1 MMLDARFPKCGVLV
15 RPACLL
21 QQAGAL
27 LAIGLFALLAGCNAP
42 MQTPTREL
50 AAGDFDAALAR
61 VEDEVTND
69 RSERRYMLGRMRAGV
84 LAFDAGRPGVSEQ
97 WFAEV
102 YDVLRTQGI
111 NADKTVSAVVF
122 TEGVKLWKGEPF
134 EQALALAYYGMVQ
147 ARLGSWDNARAAAG
161 NALFYLRNF
170 ENEQDRASGRRIDT
184 EAIMLRSVEYENR
197 QAGRPAD
204 ANPAPEEEA
213 YLDHGYVTEES
224 NFTFAYLLHAIASQQ
239 MGRDLEAADYFQRVL
254 QLEPAMRPTVERFR
268 ARGYNT
274 VLVVAYGLGPRKD
287 RYGPD
292 GALSEFN
299 PRTRSDGAALMVS
312 TPLGQASYPR
322 VTDVNAMAR
331 DHRWN
336 NLEDVRRAKS
346 ILGSVLLVGG
356 GITLGQGINNNSEA
370 AVWTGAALLAS
381 GIYMKATAGANTD
394 YCDVFPQR
402 LYVVPMMI
410 DDPSQRID
418 LSIAGR
424 PGVVSVTGWPA
435 ADGPEARLVYLR
447 LPELSAGTRVYSL
460 GE

>member
-1 MMLDARFPKCGVLV
+1 MFDQRSLMRDAWRGAPRPV
-15 RPACLL
+15 RR
-21 QQAGAL
+21 AGA
-27 LAIGLFALLAGCNAP
+27 ALLWVLLLLPGCNAP

-50 AAGDFDAALAR
+50 ADGRYDDALAKV
-61 VEDEVTND
+61 VEEITDD
-69 RSERRYMLGRMRAGV
+69 RSERRYMLSRMRAGV
-84 LAFDAGRPGVSEQ
+84 LALDTDRPRMSEQ
-97 WFAEV
+97 FFAEV

-111 NADKTVSAVVF
+111 NADKTVSAVVL

-134 EQALALAYYGMVQ
+134 EQAMALAYYGMVQ
-147 ARLGSWDNARAAAG
+147 ARLGSWDSARAAAG

-170 ENEQDRASGRRIDT
+170 ENDQDRAAGRRIDT
-184 EAIMLRSVEYENR
+184 EAIMLRSIEYENR
-197 QAGRPAD
+197 QAGRPVGAGD
-204 ANPAPEEEA
+204 ARDTDA

-239 MGRDLEAADYFQRVL
+239 MGRDLEAADYFQRVV
-254 QLEPAMRPTVERFR
+254 QIEPAMRPTVDRLK

-274 VLVVAYGLGPRKD
+274 VLVVAYGLGPRKG
-287 RYGPD
+287 RYGMD
-292 GALSEFN
+292 GALSEFI
-299 PRTRSDGAALMVS
+299 PRTRSDGAALSVS
-312 TPLGQASYPR
+312 TPLGAASYPR

-356 GITLGQGINNNSEA
+356 GITLGEGIQNHSEA

-381 GIYMKATAGANTD
+381 GIYMKATAAANTD

-402 LYVVPMMI
+402 LYVVPLMI
-410 DDPSQRID
+410 DDPSQRVE

-435 ADGPEARLVYLR
+435 ADGPEARLVYVR
-447 LPELSAGTRVYSL
+447 LPELTAGTRVHTL

>member
-1 MMLDARFPKCGVLV
+1 MMFDPRSPMRDAWRWAHRPV
-15 RPACLL
+15 RR
-21 QQAGAL
+21 AGA
-27 LAIGLFALLAGCNAP
+27 ALLWVLLLLPGCNAP

-50 AAGDFDAALAR
+50 AAGDYDAALQR
-61 VEDEVTND
+61 VEEEITHD
-69 RSERRYMLGRMRAGV
+69 RSERRYMLSRMRAGV
-84 LAFDAGRPGVSEQ
+84 LALDAGRPAVSEQ
-97 WFAEV
+97 FFAEV

-111 NADKTVSAVVF
+111 NADKTVSAVVL

-134 EQALALAYYGMVQ
+134 EQAMALAYYGMVQ

-170 ENEQDRASGRRIDT
+170 ENDRDRAAGRRIDT
-184 EAIMLRSVEYENR
+184 EAIMLRSIEYENR
-197 QAGRPAD
+197 QAGRPVGAGDARGAD
-204 ANPAPEEEA
+204 A

-224 NFTFAYLLHAIASQQ
+224 NFAFAYLLHAIASQQ
-239 MGRDLEAADYFQRVL
+239 MGRDLEAADYFQRVV
-254 QLEPAMRPTVERFR
+254 QLEPAMRPTVDRLK

-287 RYGPD
+287 RYGMD
-292 GALSEFN
+292 GALSEFV
-299 PRTRSDGAALMVS
+299 PRTRSDGAALSVS
-312 TPLGQASYPR
+312 TPLGATSYPR

-356 GITLGQGINNNSEA
+356 GITLGEGIQNHSEA

-381 GIYMKATAGANTD
+381 GLYMKATAAANTD

-402 LYVVPMMI
+402 LYVVPLMI
-410 DDPSQRID
+410 DDPSQRVD

-435 ADGPEARLVYLR
+435 ADGPEARLVYVR
-447 LPELSAGTRVYSL
+447 LPELTAGTRVHTL